1 MCLEK
6 IVVIFTCRHPAIL
19 CILFHVFAEQVEKL
33 LRAVADGDVQMV
45 SSFQVT

>member
-6 IVVIFTCRHPAIL
+6 IVVILTYRHPAML
-19 CILFHVFAEQVEKL
+19 CFLFPVFGEQVEKL

-45 SSFQVT
+45 SSFLVT